1 MNIKYFYITI
11 ILSLVSTIILTYL
24 MLSNNLEHFIYLFKW
39 FMRTISPFIMIY
51 LIYIGMKK

>member
-11 ILSLVSTIILTYL
+11 ILFLVSTVIFTYL
-24 MLSNNLEHFIYLFKW
+24 MLSNNLENFIYLFKW
-39 FMRTISPFIMIY
+39 FMRTVSPFIMVY

>member
-11 ILSLVSTIILTYL
+11 ILFIVSTVILTYL
-24 MLSNNLEHFIYLFKW
+24 MLSNNLEYFIYLFKW

>member
-11 ILSLVSTIILTYL
+11 ILFLVSTIILTYL

-39 FMRTISPFIMIY
+39 FMRTVSPFIMIY
-51 LIYIGMKK
+51 LMYIGMKK